1 MTAVYL
7 NEATPPRLRGAAEM
21 GLIRLGDLLETPRAQ
36 RAAVARRAEAA
47 RREAMAA
54 SEAAAAE
61 SEKARREQQ
70 EQREANEQAPP
81 PHAPPQLSPFLPRSR
96 QITPELASLATAR
109 LEISPRLA
117 VSRVNLSPHL
127 VAPRLDF
134 SPLLATL
141 RHTAVA
147 TTPLQPLH
155 RTPPRASELSRE
167 LHRARAPP
175 PPAPCG
181 R

>member
-1 MTAVYL
+1 
-7 NEATPPRLRGAAEM
+7 M

-70 EQREANEQAPP
+70 EQREANEQAP
-81 PHAPPQLSPFLPRSR
+81 QLSPYLPRSR
-96 QITPELASLATAR
+96 QITPDLAYLATAR
-109 LEISPRLA
+109 LDISPRFA

-127 VAPRLDF
+127 VAPRHS
-134 SPLLATL
+134 SPLLPHLATP

-147 TTPLQPLH
+147 TQPLQPLH
-155 RTPPRASELSRE
+155 RTPPRASKLSRE

>member
-7 NEATPPRLRGAAEM
+7 DEATPPRLRGAAEM

-54 SEAAAAE
+54 SEAAAVE

-81 PHAPPQLSPFLPRSR
+81 PQLSPYLPRSR
-96 QITPELASLATAR
+96 QITPDLAHLATAR
-109 LEISPRLA
+109 LDISPRFA
-117 VSRVNLSPHL
+117 VSRVISRRISSHL
-127 VAPRLDF
+127 A
-134 SPLLATL
+134 
-141 RHTAVA
+141 
-147 TTPLQPLH
+147 
-155 RTPPRASELSRE
+155 
-167 LHRARAPP
+167 
-175 PPAPCG
+175 
-181 R
+181 